1 MTSWVLPLVVWVPL
15 FALGGWCVLA
25 GSPAHGERWLRG
37 RLLERLPALG
47 MWAASGSC
55 MAAGL
60 VFFSADEDVAEFLW
74 IGCGF
79 ALAAIGLGI
88 WYRSRPWW
96 QDDPDLPDDPEA

>member
-1 MTSWVLPLVVWVPL
+1 MVVWVPL

-60 VFFSADEDVAEFLW
+60 VFFSADEDVALRR
-74 IGCGF
+74 
-79 ALAAIGLGI
+79 LARVGA
-88 WYRSRPWW
+88 RSGKP
-96 QDDPDLPDDPEA
+96 PVGSP